1 MNYEMEEL
9 LPIVAEL
16 ADKYTSKESTSIP
29 YETAQMLMGAVI
41 YCIREYWRD
50 EESKAGI
57 IAADGGNLPDAR
69 LAYEKG
75 YELVL
80 KKTRLAK
87 ALYDEIIADFEDYGC
102 RNYSDTIRLGM
113 PQFFLRYD
121 ARFSPQDHL
130 LTLDYPCMGGPIQE
144 SGVDLIFEYLKKI
157 REEQRILE
165 TFEPEEVREILEEVC
180 PEYEELFFDNICEAV
195 LRRSGE

>member
-1 MNYEMEEL
+1 M
-9 LPIVAEL
+9 VEL

-29 YETAQMLMGAVI
+29 YETAQMLMV
-41 YCIREYWRD
+41 
-50 EESKAGI
+50 
-57 IAADGGNLPDAR
+57 ADGANLPDAR
-69 LAYEKG
+69 QAYEKG

-80 KKTRLAK
+80 KKARLAK
-87 ALYDEIIADFEDYGC
+87 ALYDDIIVDFEDYRC

-144 SGVDLIFEYLKKI
+144 SGVDLIFAYLKKN